1 MKDIDLIQ
9 ELNSISQTHTLQR
22 NDIDDIMIE
31 FAGRIIQ
38 SLKIERMSVWL
49 FRESSKDI
57 VSMGEYDSRVAK
69 FDKDT
74 VVPASEYSKY
84 LKVLRKSSIL
94 YIENML
100 EDPVVSEFKEGYTI
114 PNEIISRLDV
124 PLKFEG
130 KVIGYMSFEKTGDI
144 PKTFDT
150 KEIFYIHS
158 LSLVFA
164 SNLEARKRR
173 ALQSHLDHE
182 LKEKEILLK
191 EIHHRVKNNL
201 SVVSSLIRLQSSKA
215 KDSYHK
221 HLLEDCWGKIQ
232 SIGDI
237 HDIVYQSKSFSSVN
251 VKVYF
256 QRLINEILEFYD
268 ETRPNVKLHLDISE
282 FNLAMKN
289 LIPLGLIVN
298 EIITNSLK
306 HAFDEKSKGEIFFTL
321 MGYQKEFKLNIRDNG
336 CGFHQENQTDG
347 LGLEILSGLAEQIDA
362 KYNFDNIENGVS
374 FNLQAPIN

>member
-1 MKDIDLIQ
+1 MKDIDLIK

-22 NDIDDIMIE
+22 DDIDGIMIE
-31 FAGRIIQ
+31 FAGRITQ
-38 SLKIERMSVWL
+38 SLNIERMSVWL
-49 FRESSKDI
+49 FQEDSKEI
-57 VSMGEYDSRVAK
+57 ISMGEYDARTGE
-69 FDKDT
+69 FGKDT
-74 VVPASEYSKY
+74 VVPASGYANY
-84 LKVLRKSSIL
+84 LKVLRESSML
-94 YIENML
+94 YVENML
-100 EDPVVSEFKEGYTI
+100 EDPIVSEFKEGYTLA
-114 PNEIISRLDV
+114 NEVISRLDV

-130 KVIGYMSFEKTGDI
+130 KVIGYMSFEKTGSN

-182 LKEKEILLK
+182 LKEKETLLK

-215 KDSYHK
+215 KDAYHK
-221 HLLEDCWGKIQ
+221 QLLEDCWGKIQ

-237 HDIVYQSKSFSSVN
+237 HDIVYQSNSFSSVD

-256 QRLINEILEFYD
+256 QRLINEILEFYED
-268 ETRPNVKLHLDISE
+268 TRPNVKLYLDISE
-282 FNLAMKN
+282 FNLTMEN

-306 HAFDEKSKGEIFFTL
+306 HAFDEKSKGEIYFTL
-321 MGYQKEFKLNIRDNG
+321 MGYKKEFKLNIRDNG

-362 KYNFDNIENGVS
+362 RYNFDHIDKGVS
-374 FNLQAPIN
+374 FNLQAPIH